1 MHILIETLGFSL
13 VTAAILAMGSVG
25 LTLQFGVTNYANFAF
40 GDFMTVGMYICWV
53 LALHLPLWLAI
64 VLAAL
69 VVGAV
74 ALLSAELVMGPFVK
88 KKSSPLILLIVTFGL
103 SFIINNIILA
113 IWGAQEKSL
122 PLASQAPLHLGW
134 FLFTPS
140 QLVVVAGSVLVMVA
154 VHIMLSR
161 SRVGKA
167 MRAVSDNAE
176 LAAVS
181 GIPQT
186 PIVRLTWV
194 LTGVLAGL
202 GGIALAYNT
211 ASFDPALGETFLYI
225 FFSSVILGGV
235 GKPYGAMLGAIVIGL
250 ASGFASLI
258 IPQYGGDAAFVVLI
272 IVLLIRPE
280 GIIRS
285 AGRSA

>member
-1 MHILIETLGFSL
+1 MHILVETLGFSI

-25 LTLQFGVTNYANFAF
+25 LTLQFGVTNYPNFAF
-40 GDFMTVGMYICWV
+40 GDFMTVGIYICW
-53 LALHLPLWLAI
+53 LFAHALPLWLAI
-64 VLAAL
+64 VLGAL

-74 ALLSAELVMGPFVK
+74 ALLSAEFVMGPFVK
-88 KKSSPLILLIVTFGL
+88 KRSSPLILLIVTFGL

-113 IWGAQEKSL
+113 IWGAQSKSL
-122 PLASQAPLHLGW
+122 PMASESPLHLGW

-140 QLVVVAGSVLVMVA
+140 QLVVVGASVVVMLA
-154 VHIMLSR
+154 VHLMLSR
-161 SRVGKA
+161 SRLGKA
-167 MRAVSDNAE
+167 MRAVSDDSQ

-181 GIPQT
+181 GIAEV

-211 ASFDPALGETFLYI
+211 ASFDPALGETFLYV
-225 FFSSVILGGV
+225 FFASVILGGV

-250 ASGFASLI
+250 ASGFAALI
-258 IPQYGGDAAFVVLI
+258 LPQYGKDAAFLVLIVVL
-272 IVLLIRPE
+272 LFRPE

-285 AGRSA
+285 AGRSH